1 MSFFNSNYSGKGIT
15 NSQVV
20 TEEGKYALDAAQN
33 NPDIEGSLRNSINNI
48 SDKIDSRVVNAWNN
62 FLNVSQTGYIHL
74 ARIKILSAY
83 IDFPLRFTINGRG
96 FKKPANLIVLF
107 KISDGTDPDI
117 NQYTHDA
124 EFISSY
130 DYKFYITKETA
141 GTWNIYAS
149 RTAYRTIAVTGA
161 EIFRAENKKYFD
173 VTYPN
178 ILLDVLPDGSLEFTQ
193 ET

>member
-1 MSFFNSNYSGKGIT
+1 M
-15 NSQVV
+15 
-20 TEEGKYALDAAQN
+20 
-33 NPDIEGSLRNSINNI
+33 
-48 SDKIDSRVVNAWNN
+48 
-62 FLNVSQTGYIHL
+62 
-74 ARIKILSAY
+74 
-83 IDFPLRFTINGRG
+83 
-96 FKKPANLIVLF
+96 LF

-149 RTAYRTIAVTGA
+149 RTAYRTMAVTGA
-161 EIFRAENKKYFD
+161 EIFMAENKKYFD

-178 ILLDVLPDGSLEFTQ
+178 ILLDALPDGSLEFIQ

>member
-83 IDFPLRFTINGRG
+83 IDFPCCLKLVMVQT
-96 FKKPANLIVLF
+96 LI
-107 KISDGTDPDI
+107 
-117 NQYTHDA
+117 
-124 EFISSY
+124 
-130 DYKFYITKETA
+130 
-141 GTWNIYAS
+141 
-149 RTAYRTIAVTGA
+149 
-161 EIFRAENKKYFD
+161 
-173 VTYPN
+173 
-178 ILLDVLPDGSLEFTQ
+178 
-193 ET
+193 